1 MSRTVA
7 QPWTNLVSYPCD
19 VSGVDPAVLARALS
33 MAQSWMFALSGARIG
48 MFTTTHDM
56 YQAECGPKCFYPGV
70 YPYKGGDG
78 QWRNGLIGAHDCC
91 RIEIFRQ
98 PVNEITQILLSGVVL
113 DPSKYVLTS
122 NSVRRINA
130 CWPCIDECEAPII
143 RLDYTWGVTPDPL
156 ALAAA
161 GELTCEF
168 INVLVGGECK
178 LPSGASQIV
187 RQGVTVTRPNIESIL
202 SNGLTGLP
210 IVDAFIR
217 TYNPANLR
225 QRSRVVKIDGVSVAT

>member
-1 MSRTVA
+1 
-7 QPWTNLVSYPCD
+7 
-19 VSGVDPAVLARALS
+19 
-33 MAQSWMFALSGARIG
+33 MFALSGARIG
-48 MFTTTHDM
+48 MFTTTGDM
-56 YQAECGPKCFYPGV
+56 YQADCGSRCWDTYGGFG
-70 YPYKGGDG
+70 PYKDGSG
-78 QWRNGLIGAHDCC
+78 QWRNGRLNDDACC

-113 DPSKYVLTS
+113 APANYVLTS
-122 NSVRRINA
+122 NTVRRIDA
-130 CWPCIDECEAPII
+130 CWPCIDSCEAPVIQ
-143 RLDYTWGVTPDPL
+143 LDYTWGVTPEPL

-168 INVLVGGECK
+168 INVLVGGDCK

-187 RQGVTVTRPNIESIL
+187 RQGVTVSRPNIESIL
-202 SNGLTGLP
+202 SNGMTGLP

-225 QRSRVVKIDGVSVAT
+225 QRSRVVNIDGVGVAT

>member
-7 QPWTNLVSYPCD
+7 QPWTNLVTYPCD
-19 VSGVDPAVLARALS
+19 VSAVTADILAQALS

-48 MFTTTHDM
+48 MFTTTDDM
-56 YQAECGPKCFYPGV
+56 YQAECGPRCFF
-70 YPYKGGDG
+70 PYKDAQG
-78 QWRNGLIGAHDCC
+78 QWRNGLVGAHDCC

-98 PVNEITQILLSGVVL
+98 PVNAITQIKLSGVVL
-113 DPSKYVLTS
+113 DPTGYVLTS
-122 NSVRRINA
+122 NSVRRLDA
-130 CWPCIDECEAPII
+130 CWPCIDSCEAPII
-143 RLDYTWGVTPDPL
+143 QLDYTWGVTPEPL

-161 GELTCEF
+161 GELACEF
-168 INVLVGGECK
+168 INILVGSECK

-217 TYNPANLR
+217 TYNPAGLR
-225 QRSRVVKIDGVSVAT
+225 QRSRVIRIDGVSVAT